1 MPDDQNFSSKIKE
14 NATQAAQR
22 AQEGI
27 ASRLNSPGKVFG
39 ELFAAK
45 TTKNNFTAPFKVFGF
60 LFRRDVQA
68 FKSLI
73 SDNDRP
79 NFDFTGAETD
89 EARYAFALEQS
100 GNAGRIDQ
108 IHQWLNRNVHLYAL
122 MGTFFVCFGLIAAA
136 QGGPL
141 HDLVI
146 GTLQGP
152 VEYAVEALPFL
163 VAVALFSY
171 FLKFGFLSYQMRHR
185 ALLPLSTFLKKPSEW
200 LNTSIEAGHITR
212 SAIMVL
218 IMMPVLQYTNFG
230 IGQALAQAIP
240 GALGGGSG
248 AGASSSSIM
257 SALTS
262 SLGKGDLSFQWMTN
276 LFPSYFQSATGV
288 SYQSDAVAQLLDVM
302 NVTIMGLGS
311 LMLSYHTVSGLVS
324 TAREGTF
331 LGQKWH
337 SVYAPI
343 RIGMGAVGTVPI
355 KGLSAA
361 SILLLN
367 VIFAGCGLGN
377 MTWDTYVNVA
387 TGQSSGA
394 MAITL
399 PPSTISQESAFY
411 HIVQSAACYEA
422 ARYYFRAPSN
432 GSVPAPLS
440 PQQLDSKYKSP
451 NGERPMFSYPST
463 SNSSTFDFGRACG
476 GIALPN
482 VVTASG
488 AHITAPPLNS
498 KSNIDRA
505 AADAQQSSII
515 DNNAAI
521 TSAQTAFQNARNQ
534 AFSQFMNQLLASSYI
549 KELAAGTVPGGTSTQ
564 TTNLISGLSTLQSQ
578 FANYESAV
586 LKAAGQMQAS
596 INSKSLAQIRAK
608 SQTLGWASA
617 GAMEPQLIAA
627 EAKVDNTF
635 SAKPYVLSANPGVMG
650 QKQFLAIYV
659 SLQNQI
665 QNAQANVQAG
675 SLPALSIHPGQ
686 SGPSTVINSES
697 ALVAAIT
704 HNPNNFL
711 SDLGQYNSTILEQY
725 VVNGGE
731 LNTTNPM
738 AQISSIGLEVK
749 TVGYGALSVYE
760 GALFAASGSKSAVK
774 NTIEEQF
781 VNDITGG
788 APVFLTSGVKTVLKS
803 LGFLIDILSIWLITT
818 GITMEYIIPLLGY
831 TIWVSA
837 ILMYVLFC
845 IEAVVGA
852 GFWAFSHI
860 RADGDEMIN
869 QHQSY
874 GWRVMPVMI
883 FYPSLMVLGLII
895 ANVAMSAMIGFV
907 NGSFTQAL
915 GGNGAIYDPF
925 GLVAVLTLLAGI
937 YYNIITRSYRLI
949 TMIPEW
955 IMRWMGAEGVNRGDG
970 GGEQVHGGAMTDTKA
985 GVRSG
990 INQARS
996 NLNGSRSAV
1005 GVGGGSSQAQQSSDA
1020 ESVVAKAEGFANQAS
1035 QSASIAQSAAN
1046 SAAKNS

>member
-108 IHQWLNRNVHLYAL
+108 IHQWLNRNVHFYAL

-288 SYQSDAVAQLLDVM
+288 SYQSDAVAQLIDIMSVS
-302 NVTIMGLGS
+302 VMGLGAM
-311 LMLSYHTVSGLVS
+311 MLSWHVVSGLIA

-337 SVYAPI
+337 TVYAPI

-361 SILLLN
+361 AILIIN
-367 VIFAGCGLGN
+367 VALAGCGLGN

-387 TGQSSGA
+387 TGASSGA
-394 MAITL
+394 MAITI
-399 PPSTISQESAFY
+399 PPSTLSQDNAFY
-411 HIVQSAACYEA
+411 HIVESAACYEA
-422 ARYYFRAPSN
+422 ARYYFRPPSN
-432 GSVPAPLS
+432 GSVPSPLS
-440 PQQLDSKYKSP
+440 PQQLDSKFPSP
-451 NGERPMFSYPST
+451 QGERPTFAYPS
-463 SNSSTFDFGRACG
+463 SGGNNSTFDFGQVCG
-476 GIALPN
+476 GVQLPN
-482 VVTASG
+482 IVSATP
-488 AHITAPPLNS
+488 TPPPPPPPMNS

-505 AADAQQSSII
+505 AADEQSVVINTGAAVSAAQR
-515 DNNAAI
+515 
-521 TSAQTAFQNARNQ
+521 AFQNARNQ
-534 AFSQFMNQLLASSYI
+534 AFSQFIGQLLQSPYI
-549 KELAAGTVPGGTSTQ
+549 KNLAAGDVPGGTSTQ
-564 TTNLISGLSTLQSQ
+564 NINLVSSLGSLQSD
-578 FANYESAV
+578 FSNYESAV
-586 LKAAGQMQAS
+586 LKAAAQMQTTL
-596 INSKSLAQIRAK
+596 NSSALAAIRAK
-608 SQTLGWASA
+608 SQTLGWAAA
-617 GAMEPQLIAA
+617 GAMEPQLIAE
-627 EAKVDNTF
+627 EAKVDNSF
-635 SAKPYVLSANPGVMG
+635 SAKPIILSKDPGRVAQTQFSEINSAIQGQIQNIEERVTAGSIPSLSANIG
-650 QKQFLAIYV
+650 
-659 SLQNQI
+659 
-665 QNAQANVQAG
+665 
-675 SLPALSIHPGQ
+675 GQ
-686 SGPSTVINSES
+686 SGATNSAVAS
-697 ALVAAIT
+697 QAGLIASIRSNPYDLVHDI
-704 HNPNNFL
+704 
-711 SDLGQYNSTILEQY
+711 GQYNSTILERI

-731 LNTTNPM
+731 LDTTNPM
-738 AQISSIGLEVK
+738 AQISNIGL
-749 TVGYGALSVYE
+749 
-760 GALFAASGSKSAVK
+760 
-774 NTIEEQF
+774 
-781 VNDITGG
+781 
-788 APVFLTSGVKTVLKS
+788 GVKTLGYGTITIYESVLFVATGAKS
-803 LGFLIDILSIWLITT
+803 TIKNGWFADLTNQISGGSEGFIASGAAAVFRSLSMIIDILAMWLIAT
-818 GITMEYIIPLLGY
+818 GITMEYIIPLFGY
-831 TIWVSA
+831 TVWVSA
-837 ILMYVLFC
+837 IVMYVLFVV
-845 IEAVVGA
+845 EAVIGA
-852 GFWAFSHI
+852 AFWAFSHI
-860 RADGDEMIN
+860 RADGDELVN

-874 GWRVMPVMI
+874 GWRVMPVLI
-883 FYPSLMVLGLII
+883 FYPSLMVLGLIM
-895 ANVAMSAMIGFV
+895 ANVTMSALIGFV

-925 GLVAVLTLLAGI
+925 GMVAVLTLLAGI

-970 GGEQVHGGAMTDTKA
+970 GGESVHGSAMSDTQNTA
-985 GVRSG
+985 RSG
-990 INQARS
+990 IDQARS
-996 NLNGSRSAV
+996 GLRTPKTPNES
-1005 GVGGGSSQAQQSSDA
+1005 GGGGAGTAGAQPSGA
-1020 ESVVAKAEGFANQAS
+1020 P
-1035 QSASIAQSAAN
+1035 AAAPKGN
-1046 SAAKNS
+1046 AGGE